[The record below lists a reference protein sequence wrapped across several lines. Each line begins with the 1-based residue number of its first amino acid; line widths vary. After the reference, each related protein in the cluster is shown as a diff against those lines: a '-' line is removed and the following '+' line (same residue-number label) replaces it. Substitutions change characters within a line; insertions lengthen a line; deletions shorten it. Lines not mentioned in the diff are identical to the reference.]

1 MYYSKPVNPKKA
13 KDNKPATNK
22 LIGAPLIPLGILANS
37 KCSRILAKTI
47 GARAKPIEFAIAKNT
62 AFSKLPFQSQS

>member
-22 LIGAPLIPLGILANS
+22 LIGAPFIPLGILAN
-37 KCSRILAKTI
+37 ILAKTI
-47 GARAKPIEFAIAKNT
+47 SARAKPIEFVIAKNT